1 MDSLVQ
7 LFRILDVLSHSREF
21 HQLHNDNYVYKLK
34 EAETSRIN
42 IVYNY
47 AARYF
52 KRKITL
58 EEVAALLN
66 MTPTSFS
73 RYFTMKTSKSF
84 SNFLIELRIKHAC
97 KLLRS
102 EERRVGKECVSK
114 CRSRWSPYHSKKT
127 QEKKN

>member
-1 MDSLVQ
+1 MSQVNALFERAKNGFEFFGETVREISVLMSELSWHHGMDSLVQ

-66 MTPTSFS
+66 MTPTSLD
-73 RYFTMKTSKSF
+73 RKSTRLN
-84 SNFLIELRIKHAC
+84 SSH
-97 KLLRS
+97 
-102 EERRVGKECVSK
+102 
-114 CRSRWSPYHSKKT
+114 
-127 QEKKN
+127 